1 MLNRFAALA
10 ACSLIP
16 LGPRRSHRPTRRTDD
31 PGPPPDNGV
40 VASAEPG
47 IVTSPDG
54 WVLTVVAKDETQ
66 LPVAP
71 LTTAVS
77 SREYLVGGTFTG
89 TVTGGGKTSL
99 SGGVLEA
106 GYQIGCGIE
115 LGQVRLIGQAG
126 VSVWAATPA
135 WPLSTSSSVPLS
147 GTIEI
152 HPKPGTVSTV
162 TVDKKT
168 FKAAPVR
175 VTLKDTH
182 IKVDGCVGPVLHPVV
197 CDADEFDDR
206 HRRRRRLLRRD
217 QSRLT
222 SRAWTR
228 HEREMA
234 AARNRHAAAGLS
246 RRSGGRIRRRP
257 PLLTLRRLSRCRFP
271 WIPRP
276 PPPPPQPGVGVQVPL
291 MGAPLGP
298 AGFNVLAQNGQEAV
312 PGALG
317 APAVVGLDQN
327 SILGQNAIPSA
338 PGGGPGVV
346 PNLNVFNNAYGI
358 QQYEKPSAPGHG
370 EQFDVAPGDE
380 NADVS
385 RREWLGRY
393 VDMYRAGMLKGGLL
407 GQMPKQQLGESLP
420 GTAPPPGTNIPP
432 GLVEFQPDPAAPPDG
447 APVPPPAPGAPPLL
461 PPPPG

>member
-16 LGPRRSHRPTRRTDD
+16 VASAPLATAD
-31 PGPPPDNGV
+31 PGDEGPPPDNGI

-71 LTTAVS
+71 LTTALS

-126 VSVWAATPA
+126 ITATG
-135 WPLSTSSSVPLS
+135 SSLTGGLIPTGVQFPLS

-182 IKVDGCVGPVLHPVV
+182 IKVDGCVG
-197 CDADEFDDR
+197 
-206 HRRRRRLLRRD
+206 
-217 QSRLT
+217 QSFIRSYATLT
-222 SRAWTR
+222 SSTTDTDDVVAYY
-228 HEREMA
+228 
-234 AARNRHAAAGLS
+234 
-246 RRSGGRIRRRP
+246 
-257 PLLTLRRLSRCRFP
+257 
-271 WIPRP
+271 
-276 PPPPPQPGVGVQVPL
+276 GVTK
-291 MGAPLGP
+291 
-298 AGFNVLAQNGQEAV
+298 AV
-312 PGALG
+312 
-317 APAVVGLDQN
+317 
-327 SILGQNAIPSA
+327 
-338 PGGGPGVV
+338 
-346 PNLNVFNNAYGI
+346 
-358 QQYEKPSAPGHG
+358 
-370 EQFDVAPGDE
+370 
-380 NADVS
+380 
-385 RREWLGRY
+385 
-393 VDMYRAGMLKGGLL
+393 
-407 GQMPKQQLGESLP
+407 
-420 GTAPPPGTNIPP
+420 
-432 GLVEFQPDPAAPPDG
+432 
-447 APVPPPAPGAPPLL
+447 
-461 PPPPG
+461 

>member
-16 LGPRRSHRPTRRTDD
+16 LGTAPIALADPPAED
-31 PGPPPDNGV
+31 PGPPPDTGV

-71 LTTAVS
+71 LTTATS

-126 VSVWAATPA
+126 VTLGGNSGLTALASIQA
-135 WPLSTSSSVPLS
+135 PLS

-182 IKVDGCVGPVLHPVV
+182 IKVDGCVG
-197 CDADEFDDR
+197 
-206 HRRRRRLLRRD
+206 
-217 QSRLT
+217 QSFIRSYATLT
-222 SRAWTR
+222 SSTTDTDDVVAYY
-228 HEREMA
+228 
-234 AARNRHAAAGLS
+234 
-246 RRSGGRIRRRP
+246 
-257 PLLTLRRLSRCRFP
+257 
-271 WIPRP
+271 
-276 PPPPPQPGVGVQVPL
+276 GVTK
-291 MGAPLGP
+291 
-298 AGFNVLAQNGQEAV
+298 AV
-312 PGALG
+312 
-317 APAVVGLDQN
+317 
-327 SILGQNAIPSA
+327 
-338 PGGGPGVV
+338 
-346 PNLNVFNNAYGI
+346 
-358 QQYEKPSAPGHG
+358 
-370 EQFDVAPGDE
+370 
-380 NADVS
+380 
-385 RREWLGRY
+385 
-393 VDMYRAGMLKGGLL
+393 
-407 GQMPKQQLGESLP
+407 
-420 GTAPPPGTNIPP
+420 
-432 GLVEFQPDPAAPPDG
+432 
-447 APVPPPAPGAPPLL
+447 
-461 PPPPG
+461 